1 RQLRHR
7 VHHGPVPARLT
18 EHGDLGRRG
27 SGPRDVHRDRRR
39 AGRRP
44 LAVREVREGAGLPA
58 DGHLDGRRVDHL
70 GLRLRVPPRPAG
82 RQPDRPA
89 QPGARVARAPAAAV
103 PHRPAVEHVRP
114 HRRHDLDPDR
124 VRDDDPLG
132 RDQGDPRRHRRGGA
146 ARRAQG
152 LRHVPLHH
160 DPERAPGPRRRPH
173 DDRDG
178 DAQDLRHRADHD
190 GRPVRHPGR
199 GERVLHAGV
208 PAEQPGPELR
218 ARGDPVR
225 ARHPDHRLQRPADA
239 SRGGDP
245 MTSTPIPPVVPD
257 TDLTTEAELEGPSR
271 PRKLTRLEKRAI
283 AAKGKLSS
291 PWASFLAI
299 LIALLWTIPSVG
311 LLVTSFRPELDIRRS
326 GWWTVIP
333 GIFTGE
339 AEFTLDNYDQALYG
353 SGSNLSTY
361 FVNSFVITL
370 PAVVIPITLALLAAY
385 AFAWIEFKGREILFV
400 AIFALQVVPLQVAL
414 VPLLRDYVTVGLNG
428 TFWTVW
434 LSHSIF
440 ALPLA
445 IFLLHNFMKDI
456 PRSLV
461 EAARVDGA
469 GHVKIFFQV
478 LLPLLVPAIASFAI
492 FQFLWVWN
500 DLLVGLTFANTS
512 SYPLTV
518 RVAEMAG
525 SRGGDWHILT
535 AGAFISIIVPLIVF
549 VALQRYFVRGLLAGS
564 VKG

>member
-1 RQLRHR
+1 
-7 VHHGPVPARLT
+7 
-18 EHGDLGRRG
+18 
-27 SGPRDVHRDRRR
+27 
-39 AGRRP
+39 
-44 LAVREVREGAGLPA
+44 
-58 DGHLDGRRVDHL
+58 
-70 GLRLRVPPRPAG
+70 
-82 RQPDRPA
+82 
-89 QPGARVARAPAAAV
+89 
-103 PHRPAVEHVRP
+103 
-114 HRRHDLDPDR
+114 
-124 VRDDDPLG
+124 
-132 RDQGDPRRHRRGGA
+132 
-146 ARRAQG
+146 
-152 LRHVPLHH
+152 
-160 DPERAPGPRRRPH
+160 
-173 DDRDG
+173 
-178 DAQDLRHRADHD
+178 
-190 GRPVRHPGR
+190 
-199 GERVLHAGV
+199 
-208 PAEQPGPELR
+208 
-218 ARGDPVR
+218 
-225 ARHPDHRLQRPADA
+225 
-239 SRGGDP
+239 

-257 TDLTTEAELEGPSR
+257 TDLTTEAELEGSSR

-299 LIALLWTIPSVG
+299 LIAILWTIPSVG

-333 GIFTGE
+333 GLFNGE

-385 AFAWIEFKGREILFV
+385 AFAWIEFRGREILFV

-414 VPLLRDYVTVGLNG
+414 VPLLRDYVNVGLNG

-500 DLLVGLTFANTS
+500 DLLVGLTFADTT

-535 AGAFISIIVPLIVF
+535 AGAFISIIVPLVVF